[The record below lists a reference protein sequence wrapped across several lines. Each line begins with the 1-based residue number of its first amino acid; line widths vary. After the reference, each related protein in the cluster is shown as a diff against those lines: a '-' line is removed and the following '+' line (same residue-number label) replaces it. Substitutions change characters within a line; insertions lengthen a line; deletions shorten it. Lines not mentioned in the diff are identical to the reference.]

1 MTVELNS
8 LREPSNDN
16 ISCTHLP
23 DLLNGRGEYVEDDHP
38 LLKRRLIRH
47 FHQDHIGVNHQEA
60 QVEELVEEAKR
71 GQSSLNVLHT
81 RDSCLYVL
89 HYDEERSSHTD
100 KPREEIAAPS
110 PPYQLGAQLAV
121 LADCSLQYAAF
132 YHPNS

>member
-1 MTVELNS
+1 MVELNS

-89 HYDEERSSHTD
+89 HYDEEKCWTEQQ
-100 KPREEIAAPS
+100 REELPHRQTTRGDSRAFAALSARGSAGRP
-110 PPYQLGAQLAV
+110 G
-121 LADCSLQYAAF
+121 
-132 YHPNS
+132 